1 MDYLVI
7 GVGKLKL
14 AVALLF
20 IFIPSLSHSDAGI
33 SVSYRSTPV
42 IIEKNWLNASNWPA
56 EAAYYEGITTHR
68 TLNMVTINLYF
79 DDTVKAHDKKTT
91 GGYYVDRH
99 YIMKFEEPSS
109 KYPAGRMIE
118 KEIDI
123 GDATAEEINAQ
134 NAWRDKDDRAPKV
147 YKKRVWRKKRV
158 KGWLPGW
165 LNPNK
170 GAGYIFGMNFNYAAE
185 DDLVEY
191 YSWDAYIG
199 KRLFLIPHLAHLYF
213 KIGPTFA
220 RYNFDFIERD
230 LFTETRIGAF
240 YNLGLQVLVVKG
252 IKVYA
257 ETEFRGY
264 GPAPM
269 SDSFNL
275 EGSQMDFVNTLP
287 PFSKNYKDT
296 KFTKE
301 WARDLITQGVRFGL
315 KFNF

>member
-1 MDYLVI
+1 M
-7 GVGKLKL
+7 KF
-14 AVALLF
+14 AVALLL
-20 IFIPSLSHSDAGI
+20 IFSPSLSYSDAGI

-42 IIEKNWLNASNWPA
+42 IIEKNWLNDSKWPD
-56 EAAYYEGITTHR
+56 EYAYYEGITTQR
-68 TLNMVTINLYF
+68 TLNMVTVNLYF
-79 DDTVKAHDKKTT
+79 DDSLKAHDK
-91 GGYYVDRH
+91 
-99 YIMKFEEPSS
+99 EEDDGES
-109 KYPAGRMIE
+109 KWP
-118 KEIDI
+118 
-123 GDATAEEINAQ
+123 
-134 NAWRDKDDRAPKV
+134 RAL
-147 YKKRVWRKKRV
+147 RVS
-158 KGWLPGW
+158 
-165 LNPNK
+165 K
-170 GAGYIFGMNFNYAAE
+170 GAGYICGLNFNYAAE
-185 DDLVEY
+185 DGLVEY

-199 KRLFLIPHLAHLYF
+199 KRLFLLPHVAHLYF
-213 KIGPTFA
+213 KIGPTWA
-220 RYNFDFIERD
+220 RYNYDFIDRE

-252 IKVYA
+252 IKIFA

-296 KFTKE
+296 KFTKG

>member
-1 MDYLVI
+1 M
-7 GVGKLKL
+7 KF
-14 AVALLF
+14 AVALLL
-20 IFIPSLSHSDAGI
+20 IFSPSLSYSDAGM

-42 IIEKNWLNASNWPA
+42 IIEKNWLNDSKWPD
-56 EAAYYEGITTHR
+56 EYAYYEGIITHR
-68 TLNMVTINLYF
+68 TLNMVTVNLYF
-79 DDTVKAHDKKTT
+79 DDSLKAHDKK
-91 GGYYVDRH
+91 
-99 YIMKFEEPSS
+99 K
-109 KYPAGRMIE
+109 
-118 KEIDI
+118 
-123 GDATAEEINAQ
+123 
-134 NAWRDKDDRAPKV
+134 DKGSRWPRAL
-147 YKKRVWRKKRV
+147 RVS
-158 KGWLPGW
+158 
-165 LNPNK
+165 K
-170 GAGYIFGMNFNYAAE
+170 GAGYIFGINFNYAAE
-185 DDLVEY
+185 DELVEY

-199 KRLFLIPHLAHLYF
+199 KRLFLIPHMAHLYF
-213 KIGPTFA
+213 KIGPSWA
-220 RYNFDFIERD
+220 RYNYDFIERE

-252 IKVYA
+252 IKIFA

-269 SDSFNL
+269 NDSFNL